1 MPGVAGMVTGDAA
14 DCVVADPVQVAADQ
28 DNNLR
33 PVAKPHVSAAFRCQ
47 TTRNFG
53 LAARRM

>member
-14 DCVVADPVQVAADQ
+14 DCVVADPVQVAVGQ

-33 PVAKPHVSAAFRCQ
+33 PAANPQVSAALRCQ